1 MSPAMTSIQIP
12 QDVLMAARLTEQE
25 FKIEV
30 AIHLYSTRRLSIGK
44 ARELAGLPLW
54 QFRQILAARQI
65 PAHYDVEDL
74 EADVRTL
81 RAMDRL

>member
-1 MSPAMTSIQIP
+1 MTSIQIP
-12 QDVLMAARLTEQE
+12 QDVLMSARLTEQE

-30 AIHLYSTRRLSIGK
+30 AIHLYSTRRLAIGK

-54 QFRQILAARQI
+54 QFRQVLAARKI
-65 PAHYDVEDL
+65 PTHYDIEDL